1 MAAQPSS
8 DVEGDDFF
16 FGDNDVER
24 ADDTAVLTPVPEQ
37 ATPTQDAGGSNRGHR
52 SAPRPARERFKTWR
66 GQRPF
71 IPGLLLVLSGAV
83 MLAPAY
89 LTIHVSDLLVMISTI
104 SGVSTLLIGAVLIM
118 FGIGMWLQPLAAPYL
133 GVLAILVAI
142 IALPTSNIGGFVV
155 GSLLGIVGGALGLG
169 WENRDEKP
177 RGKHSSKKKRAQ
189 EQTASSEETMA
200 LTDAGHGQLRSGST
214 KIDLASLRSAKSV
227 AIVLAATGLIV
238 ANVGQ
243 EPAVNA
249 QEPAP
254 QQAQAPTPRSLPQL
268 PDPREIISYPELEP
282 TRTIAPGNLSTVTA
296 DYVALTGHVHASIG
310 MVTVGDVPTRTL
322 ILTGDR
328 LAARNLSLELP
339 GFAARGQLDT
349 GDVET
354 TVTDGPVTVVATA
367 LTATPAVAGVPT
379 VPVTVDLEGELGD
392 VLAELGVPDAHPVPN
407 VPVPNFV
414 MDRVALQGVTMQL
427 VSLDGLHLH
436 APAVNLRVPN

>member
-1 MAAQPSS
+1 MAAQPNS
-8 DVEGDDFF
+8 DAEGDDFF
-16 FGDNDVER
+16 FSDNDVER
-24 ADDTAVLTPVPEQ
+24 DDDTAVLTPEPDQ
-37 ATPTQDAGGSNRGHR
+37 AMRVRDAGDSDRGHR
-52 SAPRPARERFKTWR
+52 SAPRPTRERFKTWR

-142 IALPTSNIGGFVV
+142 IALPTSNIGGFLV

-177 RGKHSSKKKRAQ
+177 RGKHSRKEKRAQ
-189 EQTASSEETMA
+189 EPATNGEGAMVQNR
-200 LTDAGHGQLRSGST
+200 GGST
-214 KIDLASLRSAKSV
+214 KIDLAALRNAKSV
-227 AIVLAATGLIV
+227 AVVLAATGLIT
-238 ANVGQ
+238 ASVGE
-243 EPAVNA
+243 EPAVSA
-249 QEPAP
+249 QEPAHVP
-254 QQAQAPTPRSLPQL
+254 PSASLPQL
-268 PDPREIISYPELEP
+268 PDPREIILYPELEP

-296 DYVALTGHVHASIG
+296 DYVALTGNVHASIG
-310 MVTVGDVPTRTL
+310 MVAVGDVPTRTL

-339 GFAARGQLDT
+339 GFAARGQMET

-414 MDRVALQGVTMQL
+414 MDHVALQGVTMQL

-436 APAVNLRVPN
+436 APAVNLRVPK

>member
-1 MAAQPSS
+1 MAAQPNS
-8 DVEGDDFF
+8 DAEGDDFF
-16 FGDNDVER
+16 FGDNEVER

-37 ATPTQDAGGSNRGHR
+37 ATPTQDAGDSDRGHR

-169 WENRDEKP
+169 WEDRDEKP
-177 RGKHSSKKKRAQ
+177 RGKHSRNKKRAQ
-189 EQTASSEETMA
+189 EPATNGEGAV
-200 LTDAGHGQLRSGST
+200 GQDRGGST
-214 KIDLASLRSAKSV
+214 KIDLASLRNAKSV
-227 AIVLAATGLIV
+227 AVVLAATGIIA
-238 ANVGQ
+238 ANVGE
-243 EPAVNA
+243 EPAVSA
-249 QEPAP
+249 QEPASLP
-254 QQAQAPTPRSLPQL
+254 AQVSAPASLPQL

-296 DYVALTGHVHASIG
+296 DYVALTGNVHASIG

-339 GFAARGQLDT
+339 GFAARGQMET

-414 MDRVALQGVTMQL
+414 MDRVALQGVSMQL

-436 APAVNLRVPN
+436 APAVNLRVPK

>member
-37 ATPTQDAGGSNRGHR
+37 ATPAQNAGNSDRGHR

-169 WENRDEKP
+169 WEDRDEKP
-177 RGKHSSKKKRAQ
+177 RGKHSRKRKRAQ
-189 EQTASSEETMA
+189 EPATNSGAAM
-200 LTDAGHGQLRSGST
+200 GQNRGGST
-214 KIDLASLRSAKSV
+214 KIDLAALRNAKSV
-227 AIVLAATGLIV
+227 AVVLAATGIIA
-238 ANVGQ
+238 ANVGE
-243 EPAVNA
+243 EPAVSA
-249 QEPAP
+249 QEPASLP
-254 QQAQAPTPRSLPQL
+254 AQVPAPASLPQL
-268 PDPREIISYPELEP
+268 PEPRQIISYPELEP

-296 DYVALTGHVHASIG
+296 DYVALTGNVHASIG
-310 MVTVGDVPTRTL
+310 MINVGDVPTRTL

-339 GFAARGQLDT
+339 GFAARGQMDT

-407 VPVPNFV
+407 VPVSNFV

-436 APAVNLRVPN
+436 APAVNLRVPK

>member
-1 MAAQPSS
+1 MAAQPNS
-8 DVEGDDFF
+8 DAEGDDFF
-16 FGDNDVER
+16 FGENDTER
-24 ADDTAVLTPVPEQ
+24 DDDTAVDTPEPEQ
-37 ATPTQDAGGSNRGHR
+37 ATRVKESGGSNRGHR
-52 SAPRPARERFKTWR
+52 SAPRSTRERFKTWR

-118 FGIGMWLQPLAAPYL
+118 FGIGMWSQPLAAPYL

-142 IALPTSNIGGFVV
+142 VALPTSNIGGFVV
-155 GSLLGIVGGALGLG
+155 GSLLGIVGGALGLA
-169 WENRDEKP
+169 WEDRDEKP
-177 RGKHSSKKKRAQ
+177 RGKHFRKKKRAQ
-189 EQTASSEETMA
+189 ELTPGSEETTTH
-200 LTDAGHGQLRSGST
+200 TDDERGQKRSGST
-214 KIDLASLRSAKSV
+214 KIDVAALRSAKSV
-227 AIVLAATGLIV
+227 AVMLAATGLIA
-238 ANVGQ
+238 ANVGE

-249 QEPAP
+249 QQPAP
-254 QQAQAPTPRSLPQL
+254 QQAQVPAPPSLPQL

-282 TRTIAPGNLSTVTA
+282 ARTIAPGNLSTVTA
-296 DYVALTGHVHASIG
+296 DYVALTGNVHASIG

-339 GFAARGQLDT
+339 GFAERGQLDT

-379 VPVTVDLEGELGD
+379 VPVTVDLEGELGE

-414 MDRVALQGVTMQL
+414 MDRVALQGVTMQM
-427 VSLDGLHLH
+427 VSLDGLRLH
-436 APAVNLRVPN
+436 APAVNLRVPK

>member
-1 MAAQPSS
+1 MAAQPNS
-8 DVEGDDFF
+8 DAEGDDFF
-16 FGDNDVER
+16 FDENNGER
-24 ADDTAVLTPVPEQ
+24 DDDTAVLTLVPEQ
-37 ATPTQDAGGSNRGHR
+37 AAPTQDAGDSNRGHR
-52 SAPRPARERFKTWR
+52 SAPRPARDRFKTWR

-169 WENRDEKP
+169 WEDRDEKP
-177 RGKHSSKKKRAQ
+177 RGKHSRKKKRAQ
-189 EQTASSEETMA
+189 EPAT
-200 LTDAGHGQLRSGST
+200 HGEGAMVQNRGGST
-214 KIDLASLRSAKSV
+214 KIDLAALRNAKSV
-227 AIVLAATGLIV
+227 AVVLAATGLIA
-238 ANVGQ
+238 ANVGE
-243 EPAVNA
+243 EPAVSA
-249 QEPAP
+249 QEPAQVP
-254 QQAQAPTPRSLPQL
+254 APASLPQL
-268 PDPREIISYPELEP
+268 PNPREIISYPELEP

-296 DYVALTGHVHASIG
+296 DYVALTGNVHASIG
-310 MVTVGDVPTRTL
+310 MVNVGDVPTRTL

-339 GFAARGQLDT
+339 GFAARGQMET

-436 APAVNLRVPN
+436 APAVNLRVPK

>member
-1 MAAQPSS
+1 MAAQPNS

-37 ATPTQDAGGSNRGHR
+37 ATPTQDAGGSDRGHR

-169 WENRDEKP
+169 WEDRDEKP
-177 RGKHSSKKKRAQ
+177 RGRHSRKRKRAQ
-189 EQTASSEETMA
+189 EPGTNGEGAM
-200 LTDAGHGQLRSGST
+200 GQDRGGST
-214 KIDLASLRSAKSV
+214 KIDLASLRNAKSV
-227 AIVLAATGLIV
+227 AVVLAATGIIA
-238 ANVGQ
+238 ANVGE
-243 EPAVNA
+243 EPAVSA
-249 QEPAP
+249 QEPASLP
-254 QQAQAPTPRSLPQL
+254 AQVPPSASLPQL
-268 PDPREIISYPELEP
+268 PAPREIISYPELEP

-296 DYVALTGHVHASIG
+296 DYVALTGNVHASIG

-339 GFAARGQLDT
+339 GFAARGQMET

-436 APAVNLRVPN
+436 APAVNLRVPK